1 MRPRMNL
8 EHLQKKLLAAARANP
23 PEDRVPYAFEKRIL
37 ARLAAQ
43 PATDGSALWARAL
56 WRAAVPCVAVTIL
69 LATLSF
75 TMVSSDTT
83 AAVSN
88 DDVSQQFEQALLA
101 SADQV
106 EEIQ

>member
-1 MRPRMNL
+1 MNL

-23 PEDRVPYAFEKRIL
+23 PEDRVPYAFEKRIV

-43 PATDGSALWARAL
+43 PSVDSSAFWARAL

-75 TMVSSDTT
+75 TVVSSDTAT
-83 AAVSN
+83 VVSDN
-88 DDVSQQFEQALLA
+88 DVSQQFEQALLA
-101 SADQV
+101 SADQL